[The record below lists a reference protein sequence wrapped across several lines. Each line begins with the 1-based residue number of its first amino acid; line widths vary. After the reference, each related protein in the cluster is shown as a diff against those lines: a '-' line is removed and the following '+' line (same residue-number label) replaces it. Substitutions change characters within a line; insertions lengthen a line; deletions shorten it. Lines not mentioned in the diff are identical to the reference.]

1 MSQSYS
7 ANDNQ
12 NYFVQDGKT
21 TSRVLSQPGGHCS
34 LSIGS
39 WTPEELQRSRE
50 AAEKKKAVA
59 EAAKSKFKETAY
71 GASRIYESIYDLM
84 AHSIQ
89 FTIVLHYCDR
99 GT

>member
-34 LSIGS
+34 LSIGA

-50 AAEKKKAVA
+50 AAEKKKVAA
-59 EAAKSKFKETAY
+59 EAATSKFQEKTDRLINY
-71 GASRIYESIYDLM
+71 LM
-84 AHSIQ
+84 AQSI
-89 FTIVLHYCDR
+89 HYR
-99 GT
+99 IALL

>member
-1 MSQSYS
+1 MSYS

-50 AAEKKKAVA
+50 AAEKKKTAA
-59 EAAKSKFKETAY
+59 EAATSKFKET
-71 GASRIYESIYDLM
+71 
-84 AHSIQ
+84 
-89 FTIVLHYCDR
+89 TYC
-99 GT
+99 TVPYVANE